1 MPEPIV
7 DGRDPVQQYRLRR
20 SRLRWLTCGVL
31 LVVLLGA
38 AYWYVY
44 L

>member
-1 MPEPIV
+1 MPNRTAER
-7 DGRDPVQQYRLRR
+7 RDPVQEYRLRR
-20 SRLRWLTCGVL
+20 SRWRWLTCGL
-31 LVVLLGA
+31 LLLVLLGV

>member
-1 MPEPIV
+1 MPNRTPER
-7 DGRDPVQQYRLRR
+7 RDPVQQYELRR

-31 LVVLLGA
+31 ILVLLGA